1 MAATADSPNKVSA
14 SIQLCAFLAS
24 NVRDRASLRNHR
36 RRTRRDH
43 VLAWVD
49 AFYGRDEAAPTAAS
63 SWSEWPQT
71 IFAGQMSS
79 SLDAKTSRTVETSI
93 HGAMQAA
100 MRRSKIEYPVRLTR
114 RPAATGAKDTY
125 TSPIL

>member
-14 SIQLCAFLAS
+14 SFHLCASLAS

-36 RRTRRDH
+36 RRPRRDH

-71 IFAGQMSS
+71 IFSGQMSS
-79 SLDAKTSRTVETSI
+79 SLDAKTSRTVEAVI
-93 HGAMQAA
+93 QVAMPAA
-100 MRRSKIEYPVRLTR
+100 MRGSKIE
-114 RPAATGAKDTY
+114 
-125 TSPIL
+125 